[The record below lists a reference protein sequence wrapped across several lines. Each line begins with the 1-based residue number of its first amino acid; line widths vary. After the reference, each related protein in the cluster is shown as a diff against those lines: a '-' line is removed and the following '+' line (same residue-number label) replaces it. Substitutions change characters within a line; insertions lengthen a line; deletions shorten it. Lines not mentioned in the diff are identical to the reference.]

1 MKEYKMLIVDDEE
14 IIRKGITIFMERSV
28 PQIKQIIAV
37 ESAEEALQILESE
50 EIDILMTDIC
60 MDRMSGL
67 DLIEYVNQRKKEIC
81 IIVLTGY
88 DRFEYAQKCCKMD
101 VQDFLLKPIDETL
114 LKQAVLRQIAELQK
128 KEDRQRNEKIMSRA
142 TGLMEQISLEE
153 KCRKLL
159 EGTSDKKE
167 LNHILREYGYEDRY
181 RLQIVVILPILEKSR
196 DWKEN
201 HQLLYLSVK
210 NICISMFDMK
220 NLGITFEDHFGRIC
234 LLLFCRGDFENGLK
248 ELKYILN
255 NEFDMPVT
263 LLLGSRVEKAEE
275 VCYSY
280 NEAIALMEVSHI
292 HENEVLITGDEEKR
306 LRMFRDTVY
315 ELRKIMEENLD
326 QKDTVLKAFST
337 FAKCT
342 DSYNLSD
349 SMVRKETFQILS
361 GLLYEYVLCKGEMQG
376 QLEKSM
382 DIILSGT
389 REEILAAARDF
400 IESTFFREMKK
411 SHLLVEQA
419 KTYINSHLAEELSV
433 TSISEQLFV
442 SISYF
447 SRLFK
452 LETGEGCNEY
462 IVRMRMEKAKT
473 LLETTTLRV
482 GAVAAMAGYKDMNY
496 FSLAYKKFAGC
507 PPSEYREKY
516 QGRGIE

>member
-14 IIRKGITIFMERSV
+14 IIRKGITIFIERNV
-28 PQIKQIIAV
+28 PQIKQIISV
-37 ESAEEALQILESE
+37 ESAEEALQILEYE
-50 EIDILMTDIC
+50 KIDILMTDIC

-67 DLIEYVNQRKKEIC
+67 DLIEYVNQRKKDIC
-81 IIVLTGY
+81 ILVLTGY
-88 DRFEYAQKCCKMD
+88 DRFEYAQKCCKMN

-114 LKQAVLRQIAELQK
+114 LKQAVLKQIVELQK
-128 KEDRQRNEKIMSRA
+128 KEDRQRSEKIMSRA

-159 EGTSDKKE
+159 EGTLPKKE
-167 LNHILREYGYEDRY
+167 SDHILNEYGYEDRY
-181 RLQIVVILPILEKSR
+181 RLEIVVILPILEKSK

-220 NLGITFEDHFGRIC
+220 NLGITFEDHLGRIC

-263 LLLGSRVEKAEE
+263 MLLGSKVENIADIQ
-275 VCYSY
+275 YSY
-280 NEAIALMEVSHI
+280 NEAIALLEVSHI
-292 HENEVLITGDEEKR
+292 YENEVLMTGDEEKR

-315 ELRKIMEENLD
+315 ELRRIMEENID
-326 QKDTVLKAFST
+326 QKDTLLKAFST
-337 FAKCT
+337 FTKCA

-361 GLLYEYVLCKGEMQG
+361 GLIYEYTLSKGKIQG
-376 QLEKSM
+376 QLEKSI
-382 DIILSGT
+382 DIIISGT
-389 REEILAAARDF
+389 REEVLAAARDF
-400 IESTFFREMKK
+400 IENTLFGDIKK
-411 SHLLVEQA
+411 NHLLIEQA

-452 LETGEGCNEY
+452 LETGEGCNEF

-473 LLETTTLRV
+473 LLESTTLRI
-482 GAVAAMAGYKDMNY
+482 GAVAAMVGYKDMNY

-507 PPSEYREKY
+507 PPSEYRERYHGK
-516 QGRGIE
+516 GIE

>member
-1 MKEYKMLIVDDEE
+1 MKDYKMLIVDDEE
-14 IIRKGITIFMERSV
+14 IIRKGITIFIERSV
-28 PQIKQIIAV
+28 PQIGEIFSA
-37 ESAEEALQILESE
+37 ESAEEALQILESKK
-50 EIDILMTDIC
+50 IDILMTDIC

-81 IIVLTGY
+81 IFVLTGY
-88 DRFEYAQKCCKMD
+88 DRFEYAQKCCRMN
-101 VQDFLLKPIDETL
+101 VQDFLLKPIDEML
-114 LKQAVLRQIAELQK
+114 LKQAILKQIAELQK
-128 KEDRQRNEKIMSRA
+128 KEDRQRSEKIMSRA
-142 TGLMEQISLEE
+142 TGLMEQISFED

-159 EGTSDKKE
+159 EGTLEKKE
-167 LNHILREYGYEDRY
+167 LDQILSEYGYEDRY
-181 RLQIVVILPILEKSR
+181 RLEVVVILPILEKSK

-220 NLGITFEDHFGRIC
+220 NLGITFEDYLGRIC
-234 LLLFCRGDFENGLK
+234 LLVFCRGDFENCLK

-263 LLLGSRVEKAEE
+263 FLLGSKVERAED
-275 VCYSY
+275 VRYSY
-280 NEAIALMEVSHI
+280 HEAIALMEVSHI
-292 HENEVLITGDEEKR
+292 HENEVLMTGDEERR

-315 ELRKIMEENLD
+315 ELRRIMEENLD
-326 QKDTVLKAFST
+326 RKEKLLKAFST

-361 GLLYEYVLCKGEMQG
+361 GLIYEYKLRKGGAQG
-376 QLEKSM
+376 QLERSI
-382 DIILSGT
+382 DIVISGT
-389 REEILAAARDF
+389 GEEVLAAARDF
-400 IESTFFREMKK
+400 IETTFFGETKK
-411 SHLLVEQA
+411 NHLLIEQA
-419 KTYINSHLAEELSV
+419 KTYINSHLGEELSV
-433 TSISEQLFV
+433 TSISDQLFV

-473 LLETTTLRV
+473 LLETTNLRV
-482 GAVAAMAGYKDMNY
+482 GAVAAMVGYRDMNY
-496 FSLAYKKFAGC
+496 FSLAFKKFAGC
-507 PPSEYREKY
+507 PPSEYREAHQRKE
-516 QGRGIE
+516 IE

>member
-1 MKEYKMLIVDDEE
+1 MLIVDDEE
-14 IIRKGITIFMERSV
+14 IIRQGIAIFMERNI
-28 PQIKQIIAV
+28 PQIGQIFSV
-37 ESAEEALQILESE
+37 ESAEEALQILERE

-60 MDRMSGL
+60 MDSMTGL
-67 DLIEYVNQRKKEIC
+67 DLIAYVNQRKKDMC

-88 DRFEYAQKCCKMD
+88 DRFEYAQKCCKMN
-101 VQDFLLKPIDETL
+101 VQDFLLKPVDETL
-114 LKQAVLRQIAELQK
+114 LKQAVLKQIEELQK
-128 KEDRQRNEKIMSRA
+128 KEDKQRSEKIMSRA

-159 EGTSDKKE
+159 EGTGDKKE
-167 LNHILREYGYEDRY
+167 LNYILSDYGYEERY
-181 RLQIVVILPILEKSR
+181 RLEIVVILPILEKSR

-220 NLGITFEDHFGRIC
+220 NLGITFEDHLGRIC
-234 LLLFCRGDFENGLK
+234 LLLFCRGDFENALK

-263 LLLGSRVEKAEE
+263 MLLGSKVDKIDDVR
-275 VCYSY
+275 YSY
-280 NEAIALMEVSHI
+280 HEAIALLELSHM
-292 HENEVLITGDEEKR
+292 HENEVLMPGDEEKR

-315 ELRKIMEENLD
+315 ELRRIMEENLD
-326 QKDTVLKAFST
+326 RKDVLLKAFST
-337 FAKCT
+337 FARCT

-361 GLLYEYVLCKGEMQG
+361 GLLYEYTLTKGELQG
-376 QLEKSM
+376 HLEKSM
-382 DIILSGT
+382 RILISGT
-389 REEILAAARDF
+389 REEVLAAAQDF
-400 IESTFFREMKK
+400 IESTFFGETRKN
-411 SHLLVEQA
+411 HLLVEQA
-419 KTYINSHLAEELSV
+419 KTYVNSHLAEELSV
-433 TSISEQLFV
+433 TSIAEQLFV

-452 LETGEGCNEY
+452 TEMGEGCNEY

-473 LLETTTLRV
+473 LLETTTLRI
-482 GAVAAMAGYKDMNY
+482 GAVAAMVGYKDMNY

-507 PPSEYREKY
+507 PPSEYRERSH
-516 QGRGIE
+516 GRGIE